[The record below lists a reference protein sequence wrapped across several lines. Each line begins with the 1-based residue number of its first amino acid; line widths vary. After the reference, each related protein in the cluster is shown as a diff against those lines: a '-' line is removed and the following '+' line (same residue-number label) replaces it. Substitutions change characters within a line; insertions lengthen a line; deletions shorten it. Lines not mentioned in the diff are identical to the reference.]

1 MIYTLKIYRRLIS
14 VNIRGQLQYRVS
26 FIFDVLATAL
36 ITAPSFGTIA
46 LILQRFDNIAGWT
59 VFVLAFLYG
68 MAETAFGTMDMIFS
82 GYDPQNFGRRV
93 RLGSFDQ
100 MLLRP
105 VSLIAQILGSEFVL
119 RRLGRIIQGAVILAI
134 SLSQLHID

>member
-1 MIYTLKIYRRLIS
+1 
-14 VNIRGQLQYRVS
+14 
-26 FIFDVLATAL
+26 
-36 ITAPSFGTIA
+36 
-46 LILQRFDNIAGWT
+46 
-59 VFVLAFLYG
+59 